1 MNLLQIWHGRI
12 KKKKIII
19 LMFNYSNFSDYF
31 VIVFQVAKTVAQRLN
46 TDPMLLQFFK
56 SQG

>member
-1 MNLLQIWHGRI
+1 MINDDVYKQL
-12 KKKKIII
+12 
-19 LMFNYSNFSDYF
+19 NFGSFSRTQAVLSDSGSVPF
-31 VIVFQVAKTVAQRLN
+31 PQVAKTVAQRLN

>member
-1 MNLLQIWHGRI
+1 MPRSNI
-12 KKKKIII
+12 KQ
-19 LMFNYSNFSDYF
+19 F
-31 VIVFQVAKTVAQRLN
+31 VSAKCTGQAQFALRMEASLSAPLQVAKTVAQRLN

>member
-1 MNLLQIWHGRI
+1 
-12 KKKKIII
+12 
-19 LMFNYSNFSDYF
+19 MFNYSNFSDYF

>member
-1 MNLLQIWHGRI
+1 MKSFKNFFAYLE
-12 KKKKIII
+12 
-19 LMFNYSNFSDYF
+19 YSGQFDRSGGPYLSCY
-31 VIVFQVAKTVAQRLN
+31 VLSVYQVAKTVAQRLN

>member
-1 MNLLQIWHGRI
+1 MKQSVSAKCMGLAQSALRMEAS
-12 KKKKIII
+12 
-19 LMFNYSNFSDYF
+19 LSAPP
-31 VIVFQVAKTVAQRLN
+31 QVAKTVAQRLN